1 MLCVCVYVCLCVCV
15 KTVCTQS
22 HPYLSFHDFPSD
34 DQLRASWVTAIRRE
48 EGATFKILRGSTY
61 VCSLHFNNDD
71 IYCTPK
77 GFRRIKRGAVPSK
90 IFTKETET
98 QYRLLPPYYNNT
110 RGQGRIIRCYT
121 QVTLKKTH
129 LYHLSLYFQN

>member
-90 IFTKETET
+90 FAWNDLPNYKVLKLSKCTKIIFHE
-98 QYRLLPPYYNNT
+98 QAYT
-110 RGQGRIIRCYT
+110 RFYACGDFCATFPI
-121 QVTLKKTH
+121 L
-129 LYHLSLYFQN
+129 

>member
-1 MLCVCVYVCLCVCV
+1 MAQSSWKCHCSVPYCSNN
-15 KTVCTQS
+15 KQS

-34 DQLRASWVTAIRRE
+34 DQLRARWVTAIRRD

-90 IFTKETET
+90 FYKYISSVDCKHNVKSFTPIHSDT
-98 QYRLLPPYYNNT
+98 
-110 RGQGRIIRCYT
+110 YT
-121 QVTLKKTH
+121 
-129 LYHLSLYFQN
+129 